1 MSKIYKTEDLKKL
14 EFEALELCEEPFK
27 NIEKIAEFN
36 QTKML
41 SSFIENKVSESHIN
55 LSSSGYGYSDIGRDT
70 LDKVYAHYFK
80 AESALVRHSFTS
92 GTHALTVALFGILRP
107 GDTIL
112 SVTGEV
118 YDTLKSVIGTENT
131 NNSSG
136 SLKDF
141 FVNYDQ
147 LDLTKEG
154 KIDFENIKN
163 KINKKTK
170 VVYVQKSRGYSI
182 RPSINCEEILK
193 VAKIVKEAKKDCY
206 ILVDNCYGEFTEK
219 IEPTQVGADL
229 AVGSLIKNPG
239 GGIAR
244 SGGYIVGKKDLVNLC
259 AQRFTSPGIG
269 GEVGASLNLNRE
281 MFLGFFMAPLIV
293 KEALKTS
300 VFASALFS
308 LMGYKVSPKHN
319 EPRSDIVTA
328 IILNNKENV
337 IEFCKTIQE
346 HSPVDSFFEPEPWSM
361 PGYSDKVIMAS
372 GAFTGGSSIELSAD
386 APLRP
391 PYAVYL
397 QGSLNFYSGK
407 YTILK
412 AAERLLKKG

>member
-112 SVTGEV
+112 SITGEV

-131 NNSSG
+131 SNSSG

-141 FVNYDQ
+141 FINYDQ

-182 RPSINCEEILK
+182 RPSINCEEIVK

-229 AVGSLIKNPG
+229 TVGSLIKNPG

-244 SGGYIVGKKDLVNLC
+244 SGGYIVGKKNLVSLC

-308 LMGYKVSPKHN
+308 LMGYETFPKYN

-337 IEFCKTIQE
+337 IEFCKTIQRY
-346 HSPVDSFFEPEPWSM
+346 SPVDSFFEPEPWPM
-361 PGYSDKVIMAS
+361 PGYNDKVIMAS
-372 GAFTGGSSIELSAD
+372 GAFTSGASIELSAD

-407 YTILK
+407 YAILK
-412 AAERLLKKG
+412 AAEALLKKG

>member
-1 MSKIYKTEDLKKL
+1 MKKIYKTEDLKNL
-14 EFEALELCEEPFK
+14 EFEALKLCEEPFK
-27 NIEKIAEFN
+27 NVEKIAEFN

-80 AESALVRHSFTS
+80 AESALVRHSFNS

-141 FVNYDQ
+141 FVNYNQ
-147 LDLTKEG
+147 LDLTEEG

-163 KINKKTK
+163 KINNKTK

-182 RPSINCEEILK
+182 RPSVTCEEILK
-193 VAKIVKEAKKDCY
+193 VVKIVKEAKKDCY

-281 MFLGFFMAPLIV
+281 IFLGFFMAPLIV

-300 VFASALFS
+300 IFASALFS
-308 LMGYKVSPKHN
+308 LMGYETFPKYN
-319 EPRSDIVTA
+319 EPRSDIVAA
-328 IILNNKENV
+328 IILNNKEKV
-337 IEFCKTIQE
+337 IEFCKAVQKY
-346 HSPVDSFFEPEPWSM
+346 SPVDSFFEPEPWSM
-361 PGYSDKVIMAS
+361 PGYSEKIIMAS
-372 GAFTGGSSIELSAD
+372 GSFTGGSSIELSAD

-391 PYAVYL
+391 PYAVFL

-407 YTILK
+407 YSVLK
-412 AAERLLKKG
+412 AAEKLLKNR

>member
-1 MSKIYKTEDLKKL
+1 
-14 EFEALELCEEPFK
+14 
-27 NIEKIAEFN
+27 
-36 QTKML
+36 
-41 SSFIENKVSESHIN
+41 
-55 LSSSGYGYSDIGRDT
+55 
-70 LDKVYAHYFK
+70 
-80 AESALVRHSFTS
+80 
-92 GTHALTVALFGILRP
+92 
-107 GDTIL
+107 
-112 SVTGEV
+112 
-118 YDTLKSVIGTENT
+118 
-131 NNSSG
+131 
-136 SLKDF
+136 
-141 FVNYDQ
+141 
-147 LDLTKEG
+147 
-154 KIDFENIKN
+154 
-163 KINKKTK
+163 
-170 VVYVQKSRGYSI
+170 
-182 RPSINCEEILK
+182 
-193 VAKIVKEAKKDCY
+193 
-206 ILVDNCYGEFTEK
+206 
-219 IEPTQVGADL
+219 
-229 AVGSLIKNPG
+229 
-239 GGIAR
+239 
-244 SGGYIVGKKDLVNLC
+244 
-259 AQRFTSPGIG
+259 
-269 GEVGASLNLNRE
+269 